1 MLLTAAVRSGETSKP
16 RARPML
22 IQNLTGIFDGSGFVK
37 KQGRRPAPED
47 CGFRAGPIDIFI
59 DANSGRIREVGSNL
73 RGGSFARVDGSG
85 LVALPGYVDPHTHSI
100 FGGQRF
106 NEYFMRWAGR
116 TYLEITQAGGGIH
129 STVRATQDASDDE
142 LRASLR
148 NHLRQMLACGAT
160 TVEVKSGYANSSQG
174 ELRLLRL
181 INEVAREPE
190 LPEVRASFLALH
202 ALPNGR
208 AEDQYVNEMIAA
220 LETVHAES
228 LAAHVDAFSEM
239 GFFTREAAMRFAQ
252 AAQRFGLPAKI
263 HADELSDLGSSEA
276 FARFGAL
283 SVDHLQCISNDA
295 VKILATSATVAT
307 MLPPTSFF
315 VGLPYANA
323 RSLVDAGARVAV
335 ASDFNPGT
343 APAIDLQLTHL
354 LAASQMKLTAA
365 EVLCATTYNAAAALG
380 LGQTH
385 GALVPGRMGDVLL
398 FRPQDARVEGD
409 GTDVLREI
417 FLNRVKP
424 KRVIG
429 RGRLLIPSPGTPGE
443 GVSALSVSE

>member
-1 MLLTAAVRSGETSKP
+1 
-16 RARPML
+16 ML
-22 IQNLTGIFDGSGFVK
+22 IQNLAGLFDGSGFVK
-37 KQGRRPAPED
+37 KQGRRPGAAD

-59 DANSGRIREVGSNL
+59 DQTTGRVREVGANL
-73 RGGSFARVDGSG
+73 RGGSFARLDGSG
-85 LVALPGYVDPHTHSI
+85 LVALPGYIDPHTHAI

-129 STVRATQDASDDE
+129 STVRATREASDDD

-148 NHLRQMLACGAT
+148 TRLQQMLACGAT
-160 TVEVKSGYANSSQG
+160 TVEVKSGYASDATG

-181 INEVAREPE
+181 SKDVAREAD
-190 LPEVRASFLALH
+190 LPEVRPTFLALH
-202 ALPNGR
+202 ALPKER
-208 AEDQYVNEMIAA
+208 TEDDYVDEMIAA
-220 LETVHAES
+220 LEIVHAES
-228 LAAHVDAFSEM
+228 LATHVDAFPEK
-239 GFFTREAAMRFAQ
+239 GFFTRESAMRFAE

-295 VKILATSATVAT
+295 VKLLATSATVAT

-315 VGLPYANA
+315 VGLPYADA
-323 RSLVDAGARVAV
+323 RRLVDAGARVAV
-335 ASDFNPGT
+335 ATDFNPGT
-343 APAIDLQLTHL
+343 APAMDLQLTHL

-380 LGQTH
+380 LDQTH
-385 GALVPGRMGDVLL
+385 GALVAGRMGDVLL
-398 FRPQDARVEGD
+398 FRPQAARVAGD
-409 GTDVLREI
+409 GTELLQEI
-417 FLNRVKP
+417 FLNRIKP
-424 KRVIG
+424 AQVIT
-429 RGRLLIPSPGTPGE
+429 RGRALVPSSGGQTRGQ
-443 GVSALSVSE
+443 